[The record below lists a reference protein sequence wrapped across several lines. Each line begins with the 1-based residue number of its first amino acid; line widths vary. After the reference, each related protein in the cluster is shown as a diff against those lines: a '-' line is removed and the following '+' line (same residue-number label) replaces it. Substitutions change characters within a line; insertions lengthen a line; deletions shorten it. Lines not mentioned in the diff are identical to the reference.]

1 MRGDDLQKHI
11 KFLRALF
18 MVAYLLSVSWGK
30 NCELLEGAYVNYSGL
45 HFVIVNL
52 LVQFKF
58 HFEQCLKE
66 PHYNFLVPFAILV
79 FLT

>member
-1 MRGDDLQKHI
+1 MIYKSTLNSFGLYLWLHISLVCRGE
-11 KFLRALF
+11 
-18 MVAYLLSVSWGK
+18 K

-66 PHYNFLVPFAILV
+66 PHYNFLVLFAILV